1 MHFSK
6 GIIKFII
13 VTFSSLFI
21 SLATPVIATRCCRPC
36 TFANHSETKY
46 WPTKPSP
53 RRRRHYSPVWQTSS
67 TAWQRRRRKLVLL
80 HPRSSLPNYE
90 KKMVSLENGEK
101 LVFEGQKLWQEN
113 VTLLGTMSL
122 IIYISLMKSSFY
134 LFIYFFETLIFYCGR
149 TMFCSQNCI

>member
-46 WPTKPSP
+46 WPTKLSP
-53 RRRRHYSPVWQTSS
+53 RRRKHYSPVWQTSS

-90 KKMVSLENGEK
+90 RKMVSLENGEK
-101 LVFEGQKLWQEN
+101 LVFEGQKLWQEK

-122 IIYISLMKSSFY
+122 IIWMIFFFFFFFLICWNPY
-134 LFIYFFETLIFYCGR
+134 LLVLL
-149 TMFCSQNCI
+149 